1 MAKQKYVTQLTTR
14 SPCPVAGALDI
25 IGDKWT
31 MVVVRDLILGKTKFG
46 EFLESP
52 EKITSNILTERLK
65 RLESMSLVERSLY
78 QNNPDRY
85 EYHLTAMGRDLR
97 GVLAALKNWGIKHL
111 NPKRSV
117 KCKALPQT
125 KNYTQTIAP

>member
-1 MAKQKYVTQLTTR
+1 
-14 SPCPVAGALDI
+14 
-25 IGDKWT
+25 

-52 EKITSNILTERLK
+52 EKITTNILTERLK

-85 EYHLTAMGRDLR
+85 EYHLTPIGCDLH
-97 GVLAALKNWGIKHL
+97 GVMDALKQWGLKHL
-111 NPKRSV
+111 NPNRN
-117 KCKALPQT
+117 A
-125 KNYTQTIAP
+125 